1 MNVLNAVPG
10 ERLQD
15 IFVSERWRQHLA
27 VLSDA
32 LGFALSIFSESGAPL
47 YFASHPPNTCRALLS
62 TSHKGQCDAGCKR
75 IIAKALARRRP
86 VLSKCPARVVC
97 FALPIEHGSDKA
109 VILGRGSFAT
119 YHDFRKFLTLVNEE
133 EAVEGEFAIAAPLRF
148 TSAGAARRACAAVNS
163 LVEQLLQNV
172 QENAALRTKME
183 TLKEVVSRW
192 GSSTSQDAA
201 TVYEHLMEGLLH
213 LLDVQQVSLFFWDRQ
228 QGVYAPRYSR
238 GTTGSAPENF
248 ILEEHD
254 AVVRMLLEQQPYVL
268 STEPV
273 IGRQTGAVKGSETY
287 HFFPLWIHGSLE
299 GVLGVSDGLL
309 KEGDIYI
316 VRAFCKQATLTIENT
331 RYHTDLYRKLD
342 RFAAIAELTKAI
354 TPIRS
359 YEALLQSILDKSA
372 ELLKAEQGSLMLLD
386 QETDSL
392 LLEAKKGVIS
402 GLTDKMRIP
411 RGVGIAGK
419 VVEMGEPLLVENLE
433 SDPRIRQKN
442 RRHYKTRSF
451 VSVPLKIGDR
461 TIGVLNLSDKTTGE
475 VFNDEDLRLVQSFAS
490 HAAVVLERN
499 VLYDQAERLKKLS
512 ITDPLTGL
520 LNRRYLEERLEEEI
534 SRSSRHARRVS
545 LMMLDIDG
553 FKTYNDT
560 FGHIAGDTL
569 LKLIAESIMNSVRT
583 MDIVSRFGG
592 DEFIVILPETDATL
606 AAQIAERMRS
616 EVERLAVPPRGGV
629 ERGGKTA
636 TVSIG
641 IACYPSHGDT
651 IEVLLEQVDKALY
664 LAKMQGKNRIEV
676 LP

>member
-1 MNVLNAVPG
+1 MNVSNVVPG
-10 ERLQD
+10 SRLQD
-15 IFVSERWRQHLA
+15 VFTSERWRQHFA
-27 VLSDA
+27 TLSDA
-32 LGFALSIFSESGAPL
+32 VGFALGIYAESGAPL
-47 YFASHPPNTCRALLS
+47 VASPLPPNYCNALLS
-62 TSHKGQCDAGCKR
+62 TSRKYECDAGCR
-75 IIAKALARRRP
+75 RVIAKALSRRRP
-86 VLSKCPARVVC
+86 VLSKCHARIVC
-97 FALPIEHGSDKA
+97 FALPVEYGSDRA
-109 VILGRGSFAT
+109 VIIGRGSFAT
-119 YHDFRKFLTLVNEE
+119 YHDFRKFMALMNED
-133 EAVEGEFAIAAPLRF
+133 EAVDSGLAVAAPLHF

-163 LVEQLLQNV
+163 VVEQFLRNT
-172 QENAALRTKME
+172 QENVALRTKME

-192 GSSTSQDAA
+192 GASSGQDAA
-201 TVYEHLMEGLLH
+201 AVYEHLMEGMLH
-213 LLDVQQVSLFFWDRQ
+213 LLDVQQVTLFFWDRQ
-228 QGVYAPRYSR
+228 QGVYAPLYSR
-238 GTTGSAPENF
+238 NKNGSAAESL

-309 KEGDIYI
+309 KESDIYLI
-316 VRAFCKQATLTIENT
+316 RAFCKQAMLTIENT

-386 QETDSL
+386 QETDAL

-402 GLTDKMRIP
+402 GMTDKMRIP

-419 VVEMGEPLLVENLE
+419 VAEMGEPLLVENLE
-433 SDPRIRQKN
+433 SDPRVRQKN

-475 VFNDEDLRLVQSFAS
+475 VFNEEDLRLVQSFAS

-553 FKTYNDT
+553 FKPYNDT

-583 MDIVSRFGG
+583 MDIVSRLGG
-592 DEFIVILPETDATL
+592 DEFLVILPETDALL
-606 AAQIAERMRS
+606 AKQIAERIRS
-616 EVERLAVPPRGGV
+616 EVERLAVPPRGA
-629 ERGGKTA
+629 ERSVKTA

-664 LAKMQGKNRIEV
+664 LAKLQGKNRTEV

>member
-1 MNVLNAVPG
+1 MNVLNAIPA

-15 IFVSERWRQHLA
+15 IFASERWRKHIA

-32 LGFALSIFSESGAPL
+32 VGFSLSVFSETGKPL
-47 YFASHPPNTCRALLS
+47 FSTAIPQTPCRVLLS
-62 TSHKGQCDAGCKR
+62 TPHKGHCEADCNR
-75 IIAKALARRRP
+75 LIAKAIARRRP
-86 VLSKCPARVVC
+86 VLSKCYARTVC
-97 FALPIEHGSDKA
+97 FALPVEYASEKV
-109 VILGRGSFAT
+109 VIVGRGSFAS
-119 YHDFRKFLTLVNEE
+119 YNDFRTFLNLVDDEE
-133 EAVEGEFAIAAPLRF
+133 TGTGKLAIAAPLRF
-148 TSAGAARRACAAVNS
+148 TSARAARKACAAVNS
-163 LVEQLLQNV
+163 SAGQLLQNV
-172 QENAALRTKME
+172 QENTALKTRME
-183 TLKEVVSRW
+183 ALKDVVSRW
-192 GSSTSQDAA
+192 GSSSGQDAA
-201 TVYEHLMEGLLH
+201 AVYEHLMASLVQ
-213 LLDVQQVSLFFWDRQ
+213 LLDIQRVMLLFWDRQ
-228 QGVYAPRYSR
+228 QGVYAPLYSHGR
-238 GTTGSAPENF
+238 TESASENF

-273 IGRQTGAVKGSETY
+273 IGNQAGNVKGSETY

-299 GVLGVSDGLL
+299 GVVGVADGLL

-316 VRAFCKQATLTIENT
+316 IRAFCKQATLTIENQ

-354 TPIRS
+354 TPIRG
-359 YEALLQSILDKSA
+359 YDALLQSILDKSA
-372 ELLKAEQGSLMLLD
+372 ELLRAEQGSLMLLD
-386 QETDSL
+386 QETDGL
-392 LLEAKKGVIS
+392 LLEAKKGAVD

-419 VVEMGEPLLVENLE
+419 VVELGEPLLVENLE
-433 SDPRIRQKN
+433 NDPRIRQKN

-475 VFNDEDLRLVQSFAS
+475 VFNEEDLRLVQSFAS

-592 DEFIVILPETDATL
+592 DEFIVILPETDALL
-606 AAQIAERMRS
+606 ASQIAERIRS
-616 EVERLAVPPRGGV
+616 EVERLAVPPRSTV
-629 ERGGKTA
+629 ERGTKTA

-641 IACYPSHGDT
+641 IASYPNNGDT